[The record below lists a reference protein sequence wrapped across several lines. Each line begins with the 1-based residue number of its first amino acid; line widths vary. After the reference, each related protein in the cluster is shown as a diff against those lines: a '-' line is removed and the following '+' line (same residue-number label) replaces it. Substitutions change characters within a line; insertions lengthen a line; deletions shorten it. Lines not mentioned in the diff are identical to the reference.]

1 MKSDLLKRLGAAIA
15 MESQQDLDKLADTIV
30 EDQKKRG
37 HKRLAEELERILA
50 TTSPVAEESQ
60 SRPSPTKRSK
70 IQDASSR
77 EVQSLPVSRRDQ
89 ALLATMVPREALE
102 HHIVLPPEIDARF
115 ARIEKEFA
123 ARERLMLHGLKPRKT
138 ILLYGPPGCGKTLA
152 AQRIAWN
159 TGLPLIKVRFDAI
172 VSSYFGESASNL
184 RSVFDAASKQPCVLL
199 LDECDFIARAR
210 IGSKDVGE
218 VSRIV
223 NTLLQLM
230 EDYDAPGLLI
240 ATTNIEKSLDQALF
254 RRFDD
259 VFRVPLPGKNEIKK
273 LLRMTL
279 SGVELANDVKWSELV
294 DCLTGLSAALV
305 VKAAQSAAKA
315 SILAGQKEVNQSHLL
330 EAVSELKRQVEETN
344 PI

>member
-1 MKSDLLKRLGAAIA
+1 MKSDLLKRLIAAIA
-15 MESQQDLDKLADTIV
+15 MESQEDLDKLANTIV
-30 EDQKKRG
+30 KSERKRG
-37 HKRLAEELERILA
+37 HNKLAEELDRILSE
-50 TTSPVAEESQ
+50 TQPLTKS
-60 SRPSPTKRSK
+60 PSPKKSRGK
-70 IQDASSR
+70 ISDR
-77 EVQSLPVSRRDQ
+77 EVRSLPVSRRDQ
-89 ALLATMVPREALE
+89 ALLATVVPREALE
-102 HHIVLPPEIDARF
+102 HHIVLPPEIEERF
-115 ARIEKEFA
+115 SRIEKEFA
-123 ARERLMLHGLKPRKT
+123 ARERLSMHGLKPRKT

-152 AQRIAWN
+152 AQRVAWN
-159 TGLPLIKVRFDAI
+159 TGLPLVKVRFDAI

-184 RSVFDAASKQPCVLL
+184 RSVFDAAKEQPCVLL

-210 IGSKDVGE
+210 IGSKDIGE

-259 VFRVPLPGKNEIKK
+259 VFRVPLPRKQEIKK

-279 SGVELANDVKWSELV
+279 SGVELASDVKWSDLV
-294 DCLTGLSAALV
+294 NSLNGLSAALV

-315 SILAGQKEVNQSHLL
+315 AVLSGEKEVSQSHLL
-330 EAVSELKRQVEETN
+330 ESIAELKQQVEETN
-344 PI
+344 PR